1 MFKVNN
7 KNTRT
12 TVVIDRISLIGH
24 DSVRILLKWDV
35 SPHIN
40 SLYGWIIFL
49 LGNNPTQPLKNRHA
63 GWYEKCLTQVR
74 RLTELRCLTS
84 HKQHLN
90 EISLGLMWDLTWV
103 GWIHSHINDLL
114 LESEIHHSARI
125 SLRWDIPLRW
135 DVSPHINSL

>member
-49 LGNNPTQPLKNRHA
+49 LGNNT
-63 GWYEKCLTQVR
+63 T
-74 RLTELRCLTS
+74 T
-84 HKQHLN
+84 
-90 EISLGLMWDLTWV
+90 
-103 GWIHSHINDLL
+103 
-114 LESEIHHSARI
+114 
-125 SLRWDIPLRW
+125 
-135 DVSPHINSL
+135 